1 MKLLLDQNLPRSLL
15 RDLSEPFPGSEHVR
29 NLGLDSGTSDGEIF
43 EYAREHGFTILSKD
57 SDFRQLSFVRGAP
70 PKVVWLRV
78 GNCTVGELREMLR
91 THVEQLRL
99 FDAASESF
107 LIIDPRREPMESLI
121 PSSPI

>member
-15 RDLSEPFPGSEHVR
+15 RDLSDPFPGSDHVR
-29 NLGLDSGTSDGEIF
+29 DLGLDSGTSDGEIY

-78 GNCTVGELREMLR
+78 GNCSVGELRETLR
-91 THVEQLRL
+91 THTEQLRL
-99 FDAASESF
+99 FDTASESF
-107 LIIDPRREPMESLI
+107 LIIDPHW
-121 PSSPI
+121 